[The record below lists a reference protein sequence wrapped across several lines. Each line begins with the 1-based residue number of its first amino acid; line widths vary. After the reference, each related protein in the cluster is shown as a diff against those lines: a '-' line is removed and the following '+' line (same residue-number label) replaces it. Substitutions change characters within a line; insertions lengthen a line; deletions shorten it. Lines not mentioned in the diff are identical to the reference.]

1 DAGGTLRVTGQVLVE
16 PGVSDGGLTKFGAG
30 TLELAGTADNVITG
44 QVTVLQGTLALNK
57 DRSGAATPL
66 PFNANLVIGD
76 NRDGVSAT
84 AKVQLLGRD
93 QIPELNFFRTAVNN
107 VTINANGT
115 LDLNGFNDQIGSLT
129 MTVGRNAAAQ

>member
-1 DAGGTLRVTGQVLVE
+1 
-16 PGVSDGGLTKFGAG
+16 PNVSDGGLTLFGGG
-30 TLELAGTADNVITG
+30 TLELAGTSDNVITG
-44 QVTVLQGTLALNK
+44 TVTVIAGTLALNK

-66 PFNANLVIGD
+66 PFNSSLVIGD
-76 NRDGVSAT
+76 NRDGVGAAGA
-84 AKVQLLGRD
+84 AKVQLLARD

-129 MTVGRNAAAQ
+129 